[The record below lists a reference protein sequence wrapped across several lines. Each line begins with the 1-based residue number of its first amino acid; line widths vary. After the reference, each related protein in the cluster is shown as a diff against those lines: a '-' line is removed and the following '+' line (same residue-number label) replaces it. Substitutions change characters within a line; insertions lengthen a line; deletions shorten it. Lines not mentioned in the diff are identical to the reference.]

1 MNAMP
6 QEFAKWVAEKFTIDI
21 PSSGIRMA
29 VPVFTRSQIVRLQL
43 RGRRT
48 GIAIEKLAELRQ
60 SLCRNAAGLG
70 RCLRPAAAAAGIAG
84 AGGRGAYSD
93 RLRRRAGS
101 RRPLCRS
108 WSSFAGITV
117 QARRIAEVLEPVVG
131 NPEAQM
137 QFYAELLKQ
146 QRAKS
151 HALATLATKLRLS
164 PQSPAATRSRNPSRG
179 PPWERRS

>member
-1 MNAMP
+1 
-6 QEFAKWVAEKFTIDI
+6 
-21 PSSGIRMA
+21 
-29 VPVFTRSQIVRLQL
+29 
-43 RGRRT
+43 
-48 GIAIEKLAELRQ
+48 
-60 SLCRNAAGLG
+60 
-70 RCLRPAAAAAGIAG
+70 
-84 AGGRGAYSD
+84 
-93 RLRRRAGS
+93 
-101 RRPLCRS
+101 
-108 WSSFAGITV
+108 V